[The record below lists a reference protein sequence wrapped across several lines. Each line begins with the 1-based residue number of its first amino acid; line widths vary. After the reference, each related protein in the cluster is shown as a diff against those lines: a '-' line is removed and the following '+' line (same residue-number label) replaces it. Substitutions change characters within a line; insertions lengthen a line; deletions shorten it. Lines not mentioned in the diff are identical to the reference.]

1 MNLLGSKTEKNLLAA
16 FAGESMARNRYT
28 FYASQAKKEGYE
40 KVAQVFELT
49 ADNER
54 AHAKQIFKYLLGIN
68 DTAEN
73 LKNAAFGEHEEWSE
87 IYKTASQ
94 VAYEEKFNPIGDFFK
109 MLAEIEHDH
118 EERFAALQKQ
128 VEDGTMFKDVPE
140 TQWICKNCGHVHT
153 GATPPESCPVC
164 MHPKAFFERKQG
176 S

>member
-1 MNLLGSKTEKNLLAA
+1 MDLLGSKTEKNLLAA

-28 FYASQAKKEGYE
+28 FYGSQAKKDGYE

-54 AHAKQIFKYLLGIN
+54 AHAKQIFKYLSGIS

-73 LKNAAFGEHEEWSE
+73 LKNAAMGEHEEWSE

-94 VAYEEKFNPIGDFFK
+94 VAHEEGFKEIGDFFNG
-109 MLAEIEHDH
+109 LAKIERDH
-118 EERFAALQKQ
+118 EERFVALQKQ
-128 VEDGTMFKDVPE
+128 VEDGTMFKDAPE
-140 TQWICKNCGHVHT
+140 TQWVCKNCGHVHT

-164 MHPKAFFERKQG
+164 KHPQAFFERKQG